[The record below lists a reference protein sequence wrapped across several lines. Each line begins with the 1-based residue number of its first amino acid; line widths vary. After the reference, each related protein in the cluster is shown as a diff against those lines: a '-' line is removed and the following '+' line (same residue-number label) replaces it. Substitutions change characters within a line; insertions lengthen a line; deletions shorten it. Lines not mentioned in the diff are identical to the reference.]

1 MDVSHANVTITLIG
15 NNKLLCGITN
25 YGALV
30 KNGMDDT
37 ELVIQCEHAGE
48 KGHRCTKEICG
59 SLEAKGTVHHV
70 SAIGNI
76 IANRT
81 NAEECGFSN
90 FTVKGGIINA
100 KAGGHNCA
108 IGAACGS
115 YVNGANGAGHKK
127 YAKTFV
133 LKEESSQLRE
143 EKTVQVSEE
152 ER

>member
-70 SAIGNI
+70 C
-76 IANRT
+76 NRKYYCKQ
-81 NAEECGFSN
+81 NKCGRMRF
-90 FTVKGGIINA
+90 FKF
-100 KAGGHNCA
+100 
-108 IGAACGS
+108 
-115 YVNGANGAGHKK
+115 Y
-127 YAKTFV
+127 
-133 LKEESSQLRE
+133 RE
-143 EKTVQVSEE
+143 G
-152 ER
+152 RYH